1 MEARLLLLMAV
12 ITLLVSGNNKAT
24 MGVAVALVDQH
35 PLSNMQE
42 KHRKH
47 LQLLSSPPLR
57 SHLFNALFASKRK
70 VPNTWDPLHNR

>member
-1 MEARLLLLMAV
+1 
-12 ITLLVSGNNKAT
+12 ITLLVSGDNKAT
-24 MGVAVALVDQH
+24 MGAAAVAFIDQH

-47 LQLLSSPPLR
+47 LQLLSSPPPR

-70 VPNTWDPLHNR
+70 VPNTWDPIHNR